1 MRQIKERAKR
11 CPNPAEQLCIM
22 FRNGQLGEEDLR
34 ALAEHRTPG
43 AGEAVEHL
51 MELRHI
57 EPRRRSEAPR
67 SQGTKRATTVP
78 AAATAAAAAATTTA
92 AAAAATTET
101 TSAEKETG
109 EEKEAQAA
117 GKRAAPVNLENLPV
131 PQFTEE
137 MLEDQGCQ
145 DWLAF
150 VEALRKEIKL
160 DTAPPVRHLHA

>member
-1 MRQIKERAKR
+1 M
-11 CPNPAEQLCIM
+11 
-22 FRNGQLGEEDLR
+22 
-34 ALAEHRTPG
+34 
-43 AGEAVEHL
+43 
-51 MELRHI
+51 
-57 EPRRRSEAPR
+57 
-67 SQGTKRATTVP
+67 
-78 AAATAAAAAATTTA
+78 TAAANAQTRV
-92 AAAAATTET
+92 
-101 TSAEKETG
+101 G

-160 DTAPPVRHLHA
+160 DTAPLVRHLHA